1 MDLLAVY
8 SLETCIPAWAYCT
21 ISMVYIMKQY
31 IVTSLFQD
39 LTCVFT
45 ASTGTTIT
53 IRHLLFFFLSQLK
66 FVQHGFFILMLPC
79 FS

>member
-31 IVTSLFQD
+31 IVMSLFQD

-53 IRHLLFFFLSQLK
+53 IRHLLFFFFK
-66 FVQHGFFILMLPC
+66 PVEVCTAWFFYLNVTL
-79 FS
+79 F